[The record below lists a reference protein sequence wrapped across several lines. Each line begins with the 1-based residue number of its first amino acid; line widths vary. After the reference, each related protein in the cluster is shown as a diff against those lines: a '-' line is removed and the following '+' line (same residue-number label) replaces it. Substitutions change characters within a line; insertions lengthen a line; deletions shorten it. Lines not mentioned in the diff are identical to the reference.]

1 VVGIHGDSS
10 PRAVPPG
17 TAAAAL
23 ASTET
28 RLLAGGSTSWAGF
41 ILAVALGTVWNA
53 GADSRWA
60 AFGANSGRAA
70 LVLAGFLLLV
80 GHLAA
85 SRDHR
90 HGAAE
95 FTGTLP
101 VPRRRRT
108 VALLALVP
116 VAAAAGALAE
126 GVQLLLVIP
135 SGLTGRFDP
144 WLVAVPFLV
153 PMIGAALGVA
163 AGLRW
168 PSAVGH
174 MVFYRFLFAV
184 LAMLPVLALHPPSF
198 DRKDWKLLLLGAFL
212 GVPVQFLVQFK
223 GLSLTT
229 VSHAALMVGTMP
241 VILAVGATFL
251 EHERLD
257 SVGWISLIVSTAGAT
272 LIAVGG
278 RHSHAAGDPVLS
290 GDLLVVLSLV
300 IALFWVLCNKRLVAR
315 HPALLVTAYSLF
327 SGFLML
333 CIIVPAGYGLPPVH
347 GISLKAWLAL
357 AASGVLCTA
366 ASTFLWNY
374 GMAHIPASQ
383 AGIFLNMEPLIGS
396 ILGIALLSES
406 LGPTGITGGLMIL
419 LAAITLTTKSKA
431 RTKDADIIT
440 T

>member
-1 VVGIHGDSS
+1 MTAG
-10 PRAVPPG
+10 PVPPG

-101 VPRRRRT
+101 VPPRRRT

-116 VAAAAGALAE
+116 VAGAAGALAE

-144 WLVAVPFLV
+144 WLVAVPVLV

-168 PSAVGH
+168 PSAPAGPLT
-174 MVFYRFLFAV
+174 LFAAAAV
-184 LAMLPVLALHPPSF
+184 LAMLPVLASSPGDLP
-198 DRKDWKLLLLGAFL
+198 W
-212 GVPVQFLVQFK
+212 LVFPAVLD
-223 GLSLTT
+223 GSATPAAAGWHVLYL
-229 VSHAALMVGTMP
+229 VAVLAVIVGAALARHWRMWAT
-241 VILAVGATFL
+241 AVVTVAL
-251 EHERLD
+251 
-257 SVGWISLIVSTAGAT
+257 VA
-272 LIAVGG
+272 AVVAVD
-278 RHSHAAGDPVLS
+278 RQRAEQPAAG
-290 GDLLVVLSLV
+290 
-300 IALFWVLCNKRLVAR
+300 
-315 HPALLVTAYSLF
+315 PA
-327 SGFLML
+327 
-333 CIIVPAGYGLPPVH
+333 
-347 GISLKAWLAL
+347 
-357 AASGVLCTA
+357 AAVSP
-366 ASTFLWNY
+366 
-374 GMAHIPASQ
+374 H
-383 AGIFLNMEPLIGS
+383 
-396 ILGIALLSES
+396 
-406 LGPTGITGGLMIL
+406 
-419 LAAITLTTKSKA
+419 
-431 RTKDADIIT
+431 RR
-440 T
+440 